1 MRLLLIRH
9 GQTRDNVEGN
19 IGTAIPGP
27 PLTALGREQA
37 AAIPAALAAEKID
50 AIYASTMTRAQ
61 LTAKPLADALG
72 LPVQVIEGVHE
83 IGGGDLEGKSDQG
96 SIRAYMGTIF
106 SWWQDF
112 GARIPGGEDGNEFY
126 GRFTAAIGRIA
137 AEHTGTVV
145 VVSHGAAIRTWASWS
160 SENVDAAFSRAHE
173 LPNTAMIV
181 VEGSPEAGWV
191 TTHWDGEPV
200 GGAALEDAT
209 AADPTSEAD

>member
-9 GQTRDNVEGN
+9 GQTKDNVEGN

-27 PLTALGREQA
+27 PLTALGRQQA
-37 AAIPAALAAEKID
+37 AAIPAALAGERID

-61 LTAKPLADALG
+61 LTAEPLAEALG
-72 LPVQVIEGVHE
+72 IPVRVIEGVHE
-83 IGGGDLEGKSDQG
+83 IGGGELEGKSDQE
-96 SIRAYMGTIF
+96 SIRAYMSTIF
-106 SWWQDF
+106 SWWNDF

-126 GRFTAAIGRIA
+126 GRYTAAIGRIA

-160 SENVDAAFSRAHE
+160 SQNVDAAFSRAHE

-181 VEGSPEAGWV
+181 VEGSPETGWV

-209 AADPTSEAD
+209 AIDPTGEAD

>member
-9 GQTRDNVEGN
+9 GQTRDNVKGN

-27 PLTALGREQA
+27 PLTELGLEQA
-37 AAIPAALAAEKID
+37 AAIPAALAGEKVE

-61 LTAKPLADALG
+61 LTAKPLAEALG

-83 IGGGDLEGKSDQG
+83 IAGGDLEGNSDHD
-96 SIRAYMGTIF
+96 SIRAYMSTIF
-106 SWWQDF
+106 AWWQDF

-126 GRFTAAIGRIA
+126 RRFTSAINRIA
-137 AEHTGTVV
+137 ADHSGTVV

-181 VEGSPEAGWV
+181 VEGSAESGWV

-209 AADPTSEAD
+209 AVDPTSEAD